1 MKILPNTIINFHA
14 VHDAVWMDK
23 VLRLLKK
30 LYHPVSILDI
40 KTFYHDR
47 KPLRNTCHITFDD
60 GDKSF
65 YTTVFPLLKKF
76 NFPAS
81 IYISPKITL
90 DGGNFWFQEIR
101 GYDQER
107 IRDIIGVYLDKNY
120 DEIRSVPV
128 DALMRNFTIN
138 KMWMIIRDYQKK
150 TNTPPKADMN
160 MSLANIHE
168 LHKSGL
174 VAIGAHTM
182 NHPILKNETDEIAYS
197 EINNSINQLS
207 SLLQS
212 QVHYF
217 AYPNG
222 IPGIDFSERE
232 VNILRGTEVKI
243 ALSTEN
249 KALCY
254 QDNPLIIPR
263 NSISKGGNFF
273 IFSKLFAGKHWQ
285 FLRRVSKGTD
295 ESNFRFISN

>member
-1 MKILPNTIINFHA
+1 MKFLPNVIINFHA
-14 VHDAVWMDK
+14 VHDAAWMDQ

-30 LYHPVSILDI
+30 LYHPVSIKDI
-40 KTFYHDR
+40 EAFYYAN

-65 YTTVFPLLKKF
+65 YTNVFPLLKKY
-76 NFPAS
+76 NIPAS

-101 GYDQER
+101 GYDQEKLR
-107 IRDIIGVYLDKNY
+107 EIIGVYLEKDY
-120 DEIRSVPV
+120 EDIRSIPV
-128 DALMRNFTIN
+128 AALMRNFKIN
-138 KMWMIIRDYQKK
+138 QMWMIIRDYQKL
-150 TNTPPKADMN
+150 TSTPPKADMN
-160 MSLANIHE
+160 MNVANILE

-182 NHPILKNETDEIAYS
+182 NHPILKNETDEIAHS
-197 EINNSINQLS
+197 EITNSINQLC

-232 VNILRGTEVKI
+232 INILRGTEVKI

-249 KALCY
+249 KTLCY

-273 IFSKLFAGKHWQ
+273 IFSKLIAGKHWQ
-285 FLRRVSKGTD
+285 YLRRVSKGTD
-295 ESNFRFISN
+295 ENNFRFNSI